1 MKNKFLAFLLSLI
14 AIFSCTASAYAAP
27 DATQMLANGTGTIV
41 KIGVV
46 ILVVLIVGVTG
57 IFAYGMYIN
66 RGKDDDEE

>member
-1 MKNKFLAFLLSLI
+1 MKNRFLAFLLSLI
-14 AIFSCTASAYAAP
+14 TIFSCTASAYAVP